1 MKKLIALLLAL
12 MLALALAVPASAA
25 GEDIGIIGG
34 ADGPTYILVSADP
47 KAAAT
52 GEDIGI
58 IGGADGPTYILVS
71 ADPKAAAAGED
82 IGIIGGADGPTYILV
97 SADPKA
103 AATVSKEQ
111 REQNIKALGGVVGQV
126 NVLLGDRCIAF
137 TDAVPE
143 VKNGRTMVPLRA
155 ALEAMGARIEFD
167 QATKTAIVT
176 GEKASFTHVV
186 GSDVI
191 TRADG
196 STVKMDVRSY
206 VTPSNRTMVPVRFF
220 SQVLGYDV
228 FWDNGYRMAFL
239 LDEETFAEKVDSRLT
254 ILNDYLAG
262 NAKRFDAS
270 KNYKEDVTLSGT
282 VKVIDSIKGDRSY
295 PYSGKASVLLG
306 KDGMSMSLSADLGD
320 LAELLEGLGGKL
332 PEAYRALTVKPEL
345 EAIFSDKLYFR
356 SPLLDAAMAK
366 VDGTQAV
373 SGAWYATDAVMSFG
387 DLYESMYGSNEDYTV
402 GKAFYAAMKQG
413 DANGFFESWSGTE
426 QLAAAAVELF
436 GDETFTKSG
445 SGYKWHFGKE
455 ELAMLLAEAIPGF
468 IADSGVEEL
477 SIDLTM
483 RSDGGVEL
491 KYTASTSINEEA
503 ALRIDYTFAGN
514 SSRMTAKGTVQLR
527 NICDVRFD
535 AAVSVRATSE
545 KPLTAPPAGATIIT
559 LPPVMPI
566 AA

>member
-52 GEDIGI
+52 
-58 IGGADGPTYILVS
+58 
-71 ADPKAAAAGED
+71 
-82 IGIIGGADGPTYILV
+82 
-97 SADPKA
+97 
-103 AATVSKEQ
+103 VSKEQ
-111 REQNIKALGGVVGQV
+111 REQNIKELGGVAGQV

-196 STVKMDVRSY
+196 STVKMDVHSY

-228 FWDNGYRMAFL
+228 FWDNGYRMVFL

-254 ILNDYLAG
+254 ILNGYLAG

-373 SGAWYATDAVMSFG
+373 SGAWYATDAVMSFP
-387 DLYESMYGSNEDYTV
+387 DLYESMYGGNEDYTV
-402 GKAFYAAMKQG
+402 GKALYAAMKQG
-413 DANGFFESWSGTE
+413 DANGFYESWSGTE
-426 QLAAAAVELF
+426 QLAAAAVEMF

-477 SIDLTM
+477 SIDLTL

-503 ALRIDYTFAGN
+503 ALRIDYTLAGN
-514 SSRMTAKGTVQLR
+514 SSRMTVKGAVQLR

-535 AAVSVRATSE
+535 AAISVRTTSE

>member
-25 GEDIGIIGG
+25 
-34 ADGPTYILVSADP
+34 
-47 KAAAT
+47 

-196 STVKMDVRSY
+196 STVKMDVHSY

-239 LDEETFAEKVDSRLT
+239 LDEETFAEKVDSRLI

-270 KNYKEDVTLSGT
+270 RNYKEDVTLSGT

-366 VDGTQAV
+366 ANAPQAV
-373 SGAWYATDAVMSFG
+373 SGAWYATDAVMSFP
-387 DLYESMYGSNEDYTV
+387 DLYRSMYGGNEDYTV
-402 GKAFYAAMKQG
+402 GKVLYAAMKQG
-413 DANGFFESWSGTE
+413 DANRFYEGWSGTE

-436 GDETFTKSG
+436 GDETFTKSAG
-445 SGYKWHFGKE
+445 SYKWHFGKE
-455 ELAMLLAEAIPGF
+455 ELAKLLAEAIPGF

-477 SIDLTM
+477 SIDLTL

-491 KYTASTSINEEA
+491 KYTAAMNAKEEA
-503 ALRIDYTFAGN
+503 AFRIDYTLTGN
-514 SSRMTAKGTVQLR
+514 SSRMTVKGAVQVR
-527 NICDVRFD
+527 NVCDVTFD
-535 AAVSVRATSE
+535 AAVSVRTTSE

>member
-1 MKKLIALLLAL
+1 LQKSGVYGTLKEQDTQWTHTGKENGKMKKLIALLLAL
-12 MLALALAVPASAA
+12 TLALALAVPAS
-25 GEDIGIIGG
+25 
-34 ADGPTYILVSADP
+34 
-47 KAAAT
+47 
-52 GEDIGI
+52 
-58 IGGADGPTYILVS
+58 
-71 ADPKAAAAGED
+71 AAGED

-155 ALEAMGARIEFD
+155 SLEAMGARIEFD

-254 ILNDYLAG
+254 ILNGYLAG

-306 KDGMSMSLSADLGD
+306 KDGMSMSLSADLSD

-387 DLYESMYGSNEDYTV
+387 ALYESMYGGNEDYTV
-402 GKAFYAAMKQG
+402 GKALYAAMKQG
-413 DANGFFESWSGTE
+413 DANGFYESWSGTE
-426 QLAAAAVELF
+426 QLAAAAVEMF
-436 GDETFTKSG
+436 GDETFTRSG
-445 SGYKWHFGKE
+445 SSYKWHFGKE
-455 ELAMLLAEAIPGF
+455 ELAMLLAEATPGF

-477 SIDLTM
+477 SIDLTL
-483 RSDGGVEL
+483 RSDGSVEL
-491 KYTASTSINEEA
+491 KYTAAMNAKEA
-503 ALRIDYTFAGN
+503 AAFRIDYTLTGN
-514 SSRMTAKGTVQLR
+514 SSRMTVKGAVQLR
-527 NICDVRFD
+527 NVCDVSFA
-535 AAVSVRATSE
+535 AAVSVRTTSE

>member
-25 GEDIGIIGG
+25 
-34 ADGPTYILVSADP
+34 
-47 KAAAT
+47 

-373 SGAWYATDAVMSFG
+373 SGAWYATDAVMSFP

-402 GKAFYAAMKQG
+402 GKALYAMMKQG

-477 SIDLTM
+477 SIDMTL

-503 ALRIDYTFAGN
+503 ALRIDYTLAGN
-514 SSRMTAKGTVQLR
+514 SSRMTVKGAVQLR

-535 AAVSVRATSE
+535 AAISVRTTSE

>member
-52 GEDIGI
+52 
-58 IGGADGPTYILVS
+58 
-71 ADPKAAAAGED
+71 
-82 IGIIGGADGPTYILV
+82 
-97 SADPKA
+97 
-103 AATVSKEQ
+103 VSKEQ
-111 REQNIKALGGVVGQV
+111 REQNIKALGGVAGQV

-196 STVKMDVRSY
+196 STVKMDVHSY

-239 LDEETFAEKVDSRLT
+239 LDGETFAEKVDSRLT
-254 ILNDYLAG
+254 ILNGYLAG
-262 NAKRFDAS
+262 NAKHFDAS

-306 KDGMSMSLSADLGD
+306 KDGMSMSLSANLSDLTEYFES
-320 LAELLEGLGGKL
+320 LAGEPL
-332 PEAYRALTVKPEL
+332 PEAYRATVIKPEL
-345 EAIFSDKLYFR
+345 EAVFSDKLYFR
-356 SPLLDAAMAK
+356 SPLFDALMAE
-366 VDGTQAV
+366 VGGTQAV
-373 SGAWYATDAVMSFG
+373 SGAWYATDAVMSFS
-387 DLYESMYGSNEDYTV
+387 DLYRSMYGGRDGRTV
-402 GKAFYAAMKQG
+402 GHILYAMVKQG

-426 QLAAAAVELF
+426 QLAVAAVELF

-455 ELAMLLAEAIPGF
+455 ELAKLLTEAGVDAEAVPGF

-477 SIDLTM
+477 SIDMTL

-503 ALRIDYTFAGN
+503 ALRIDYTLAGN
-514 SSRMTAKGTVQLR
+514 SSRMTAKGTVQVR
-527 NICDVRFD
+527 NVCDVTFD
-535 AAVSVRATSE
+535 AAVSVRTTSE
-545 KPLTAPPAGATIIT
+545 KPLAAPPAGATIIT

>member
-1 MKKLIALLLAL
+1 MKQVLSLLLAL
-12 MLALALAVPASAA
+12 ALALALAVP
-25 GEDIGIIGG
+25 
-34 ADGPTYILVSADP
+34 VS
-47 KAAAT
+47 
-52 GEDIGI
+52 
-58 IGGADGPTYILVS
+58 
-71 ADPKAAAAGED
+71 AAGED

-111 REQNIKALGGVVGQV
+111 REQNIKALGGVVGQT
-126 NVLLGDRCIAF
+126 NVLLNDKCIAF
-137 TDAVPE
+137 TDAAPE
-143 VKNGRTMVPLRA
+143 ARNGRTMVPLRA
-155 ALEAMGARIEFD
+155 SLEAMGARVD
-167 QATKTAIVT
+167 YDADTGTAVVT

-228 FWDNGYRMAFL
+228 FWDNDYRMVFL
-239 LDEETFAEKVDSRLT
+239 LDEETFTKKVDSRLA
-254 ILNDYLAG
+254 ILNGYLAK
-262 NAKRFDAS
+262 NAKSFDAS
-270 KNYKEDVTLSGT
+270 KNYREDVTLSGT

-306 KDGMSMSLSADLGD
+306 KDGMSMRMSADLSG
-320 LAELLEGLGGKL
+320 LAELLEGLAGEKL
-332 PEAYRALTVKPEL
+332 PETYRAALIKPEL
-345 EAIFSDKLYFR
+345 EAIYGDKLYYK
-356 SPLLDAAMAK
+356 SPLFDALMAK

-387 DLYESMYGSNEDYTV
+387 ALRASMYGGNEDYTV
-402 GKAFYAAMKQG
+402 GKALYAAMKQG

-426 QLAAAAVELF
+426 QLAAAAVEMF

-477 SIDLTM
+477 SIDLTL
-483 RSDGGVEL
+483 RNDGGVEL
-491 KYTASTSINEEA
+491 KYTASTSVNEEA
-503 ALRIDYTFAGN
+503 ALRINYTLAGN
-514 SSRMTAKGTVQLR
+514 SSRMTAKGTVQVR
-527 NICDVRFD
+527 NVCDVSFD
-535 AAVSVRATSE
+535 AAVSVRTTSE
-545 KPLTAPPAGATIIT
+545 KPLAAPPAGTTVIA
-559 LPPVMPI
+559 LPT
-566 AA
+566 AGQK

>member
-52 GEDIGI
+52 
-58 IGGADGPTYILVS
+58 
-71 ADPKAAAAGED
+71 GED

-196 STVKMDVRSY
+196 STVKMDVHSY

-373 SGAWYATDAVMSFG
+373 SGAWYATDAVMSFP

-402 GKAFYAAMKQG
+402 GKALYAMMKQG
-413 DANGFFESWSGTE
+413 DANRFYESWSGTE
-426 QLAAAAVELF
+426 QLAAAAVEMF

-477 SIDLTM
+477 SIDMTL

-503 ALRIDYTFAGN
+503 ALRIDYTLTGN
-514 SSRMTAKGTVQLR
+514 SSRMTVKGAVQLR

-535 AAVSVRATSE
+535 AAISVRTTSE

>member
-1 MKKLIALLLAL
+1 MKRVLSLLLTLA
-12 MLALALAVPASAA
+12 LALALAVPASAA

-34 ADGPTYILVSADP
+34 ADGPTYIF
-47 KAAAT
+47 
-52 GEDIGI
+52 
-58 IGGADGPTYILVS
+58 
-71 ADPKAAAAGED
+71 
-82 IGIIGGADGPTYILV
+82 V

-167 QATKTAIVT
+167 RATKTAIVT

-206 VTPSNRTMVPVRFF
+206 VAPSNRTMVPVRFF

-228 FWDNGYRMAFL
+228 FWDNGYRMVFL

-254 ILNDYLAG
+254 ILNGYLAG

-270 KNYKEDVTLSGT
+270 RNYKEDVTLSGT

-306 KDGMSMSLSADLGD
+306 KDGMSMSLSADLSD
-320 LAELLEGLGGKL
+320 LAEYFESLAGEPL
-332 PEAYRALTVKPEL
+332 PEAYRAAFIKPEL
-345 EAIFSDKLYFR
+345 EAVFSDKLYFR
-356 SPLLDAAMAK
+356 SPLFDALMAE
-366 VDGTQAV
+366 VGGTQAV
-373 SGAWYATDAVMSFG
+373 SGAWYATDAVMSFP
-387 DLYESMYGSNEDYTV
+387 DLYRSMYGSRDGRTV
-402 GKAFYAAMKQG
+402 GHILYAMVKQG
-413 DANGFFESWSGTE
+413 DANGFFESWSDKTS
-426 QLAAAAVELF
+426 LASGVVRMF

-445 SGYKWHFGKE
+445 SGYKWHFGID
-455 ELAMLLAEAIPGF
+455 ELTKLMGRRTGGGTLTAQTAKDEGL
-468 IADSGVEEL
+468 EEL
-477 SIDLTM
+477 SIDLTL
-483 RSDGGVEL
+483 RSDGSVEL

-503 ALRIDYTFAGN
+503 ALRIDYTLAGN
-514 SSRMTAKGTVQLR
+514 SSRMTAKGTVQVR
-527 NICDVRFD
+527 NVCDVSFD
-535 AAVSVRATSE
+535 AAVSVRTTSE
-545 KPLTAPPAGATIIT
+545 KPLAAPPAGATIIT

>member
-25 GEDIGIIGG
+25 
-34 ADGPTYILVSADP
+34 
-47 KAAAT
+47 

-491 KYTASTSINEEA
+491 KYTAAMNAKEEA
-503 ALRIDYTFAGN
+503 AFRIDYTLTGN
-514 SSRMTAKGTVQLR
+514 SSRMTVKGAVQLR

-535 AAVSVRATSE
+535 AAISVRTTSE

>member
-34 ADGPTYILVSADP
+34 ADGLTYILV
-47 KAAAT
+47 
-52 GEDIGI
+52 GEDQGTAPDTIFGTAENI
-58 IGGADGPTYILVS
+58 DWDAIMKEMAERS
-71 ADPKAAAAGED
+71 AAQE
-82 IGIIGGADGPTYILV
+82 
-97 SADPKA
+97 
-103 AATVSKEQ
+103 KEQ
-111 REQNIKALGGVVGQV
+111 REQNIKALGGVAGQV

-196 STVKMDVRSY
+196 STVKMDVHSY

-254 ILNDYLAG
+254 ILNGYLAG

-373 SGAWYATDAVMSFG
+373 SGAWYATDAVMSFP

-402 GKAFYAAMKQG
+402 GKALYAMMKQG
-413 DANGFFESWSGTE
+413 DANGFYESWSGTE
-426 QLAAAAVELF
+426 QLAAAAVEMF
-436 GDETFTKSG
+436 GDETFTRSG

-455 ELAMLLAEAIPGF
+455 ELAKLLTEAGVDAEAVPGF

-477 SIDLTM
+477 SIDLTL
-483 RSDGGVEL
+483 RSDGSVEL
-491 KYTASTSINEEA
+491 KYTASTSVNEEA
-503 ALRIDYTFAGN
+503 ALRIDYTLAGN
-514 SSRMTAKGTVQLR
+514 SSRMTAKGTVQVR
-527 NICDVRFD
+527 NVCDVTFD

>member
-52 GEDIGI
+52 
-58 IGGADGPTYILVS
+58 
-71 ADPKAAAAGED
+71 
-82 IGIIGGADGPTYILV
+82 
-97 SADPKA
+97 
-103 AATVSKEQ
+103 VSKVQ
-111 REQNIKALGGVVGQV
+111 REQNIKALGGVAGQV

-196 STVKMDVRSY
+196 STVKMDVHSY

-228 FWDNGYRMAFL
+228 FWDNGYRMVFL

-254 ILNDYLAG
+254 ILNGYLAG

-295 PYSGKASVLLG
+295 PYSGKASVLMG
-306 KDGMSMSLSADLGD
+306 GEGMSMSVSADLGD

-345 EAIFSDKLYFR
+345 EAIFSDKLYFK
-356 SPLLDAAMAK
+356 SPLFDALMAK

-373 SGAWYATDAVMSFG
+373 SGAWYAADAAMSFA
-387 DLYESMYGSNEDYTV
+387 DLRASMYGSGESYTV
-402 GKAFYAAMKQG
+402 GGLLYASMMQG
-413 DANGFFESWSGTE
+413 EANSFFTSWNSTT
-426 QLAAAAVELF
+426 QLASAAAELL
-436 GDETFTKSG
+436 GDDTFTKSG
-445 SGYKWHFGKE
+445 SSYKWHFGKAELAKLITEMYGEAYAAEVMKEESIE
-455 ELAMLLAEAIPGF
+455 EL
-468 IADSGVEEL
+468 D
-477 SIDLTM
+477 IDLTL

-491 KYTASTSINEEA
+491 KYTASTSVNEEA
-503 ALRIDYTFAGN
+503 ALRIDYTLAGN
-514 SSRMTAKGTVQLR
+514 SSRMTARGTVQVR
-527 NICDVRFD
+527 NVCDVTFD
-535 AAVSVRATSE
+535 AAVSVRTTSE
-545 KPLTAPPAGATIIT
+545 KPLTAPPAGATIIA
-559 LPPVMPI
+559 LPTAGQI
-566 AA
+566 TA

>member
-52 GEDIGI
+52 
-58 IGGADGPTYILVS
+58 
-71 ADPKAAAAGED
+71 
-82 IGIIGGADGPTYILV
+82 
-97 SADPKA
+97 
-103 AATVSKEQ
+103 VSKEQ
-111 REQNIKALGGVVGQV
+111 REQNIKALGGVAGQV

-196 STVKMDVRSY
+196 STVKMDVHSY

-254 ILNDYLAG
+254 ILNGYLAG
-262 NAKRFDAS
+262 NAKRFDDN

-320 LAELLEGLGGKL
+320 LAELQSLAGEPL
-332 PEAYRALTVKPEL
+332 PEDYRAAFIKPEL
-345 EAIFSDKLYFR
+345 EAIYGDKLYYK
-356 SPLLDAAMAK
+356 SPLFDALMAK

-387 DLYESMYGSNEDYTV
+387 ALYESMYGGNEDYTV
-402 GKAFYAAMKQG
+402 GKALYAAMKQG
-413 DANGFFESWSGTE
+413 DANRFYEGWSGTE

-436 GDETFTKSG
+436 GDETFTKSAG
-445 SGYKWHFGKE
+445 SYKWHLGID
-455 ELAMLLAEAIPGF
+455 ELTKLMGQRTGGGTLAAQTAKDEGL
-468 IADSGVEEL
+468 EEL
-477 SIDLTM
+477 SIDLTL

-491 KYTASTSINEEA
+491 KYTAAMNAKEEA
-503 ALRIDYTFAGN
+503 AFRIDYTLTGN
-514 SSRMTAKGTVQLR
+514 SSRMTVKGAVQVR
-527 NICDVRFD
+527 NVCDVTFD
-535 AAVSVRATSE
+535 AAVSVRTTSE

>member
-12 MLALALAVPASAA
+12 MLALALAVPVSADEYGYA
-25 GEDIGIIGG
+25 ADGGDIGIIGG
-34 ADGPTYILVSADP
+34 ADGLTYILV
-47 KAAAT
+47 
-52 GEDIGI
+52 GEDQGTAPDTIFGTAENI
-58 IGGADGPTYILVS
+58 DWDAIMKEMAERS
-71 ADPKAAAAGED
+71 AALE
-82 IGIIGGADGPTYILV
+82 
-97 SADPKA
+97 
-103 AATVSKEQ
+103 KEQ
-111 REQNIKALGGVVGQV
+111 REQNIKALGGVAGQV

-137 TDAVPE
+137 TDAAPE

-155 ALEAMGARIEFD
+155 ALEAMGARVD
-167 QATKTAIVT
+167 YDANTRTAVVT

-196 STVKMDVRSY
+196 STVKMDVHSY

-254 ILNDYLAG
+254 ILNGYLAG

-366 VDGTQAV
+366 ANAPQAV
-373 SGAWYATDAVMSFG
+373 SGAWYATDAVMSFP
-387 DLYESMYGSNEDYTV
+387 DLYRSMYGGNEDYTV
-402 GKAFYAAMKQG
+402 GKVLYAAMKQG
-413 DANGFFESWSGTE
+413 DANRFYEGWSGTK

-455 ELAMLLAEAIPGF
+455 ELAKLLAEAIPGF

-477 SIDLTM
+477 SIDLTL

-491 KYTASTSINEEA
+491 KYTAAMNAKEEA
-503 ALRIDYTFAGN
+503 AFRIDYTLTGN
-514 SSRMTAKGTVQLR
+514 SSRMTVKGAVQVR
-527 NICDVRFD
+527 NVCDVTFD
-535 AAVSVRATSE
+535 AAVSVRTTSE

>member
-1 MKKLIALLLAL
+1 LQKSGVYGTLKEQDTQWTHTGKENGKMKKLIALLLAL

-52 GEDIGI
+52 
-58 IGGADGPTYILVS
+58 
-71 ADPKAAAAGED
+71 
-82 IGIIGGADGPTYILV
+82 
-97 SADPKA
+97 
-103 AATVSKEQ
+103 VSKEQ
-111 REQNIKALGGVVGQV
+111 REQNIKALGGVAGQV

-196 STVKMDVRSY
+196 STVKMDVHSY

-228 FWDNGYRMAFL
+228 FWDNGYRMVFL

-254 ILNDYLAG
+254 ILNGYLAG

-295 PYSGKASVLLG
+295 PYSGKASVLMG
-306 KDGMSMSLSADLGD
+306 GEGMSMSVSADLGD

-345 EAIFSDKLYFR
+345 EAIFSDKLYFK
-356 SPLLDAAMAK
+356 SPLFDALMAK

-387 DLYESMYGSNEDYTV
+387 ALYESMYGGNEDYTV
-402 GKAFYAAMKQG
+402 GKALYAAMKQG
-413 DANGFFESWSGTE
+413 DANGFYESWSGTE

-477 SIDLTM
+477 SIDLTL

-491 KYTASTSINEEA
+491 KYTASTSVNEEA
-503 ALRIDYTFAGN
+503 ALRIDYTLAGN
-514 SSRMTAKGTVQLR
+514 SSRMTAKGTVQVR
-527 NICDVRFD
+527 NVCDVTFD
-535 AAVSVRATSE
+535 AAVSVRTTSE

>member
-34 ADGPTYILVSADP
+34 ADGLTYILV
-47 KAAAT
+47 
-52 GEDIGI
+52 GEDQGTAPDTIFGTAENI
-58 IGGADGPTYILVS
+58 DWDAIMKEMAERS
-71 ADPKAAAAGED
+71 AAQE
-82 IGIIGGADGPTYILV
+82 
-97 SADPKA
+97 
-103 AATVSKEQ
+103 KEQ
-111 REQNIKALGGVVGQV
+111 REQNIKALGGVAGQV

-196 STVKMDVRSY
+196 STVKMDVHSY

-228 FWDNGYRMAFL
+228 FWDNGYRMVFL

-254 ILNDYLAG
+254 ILNGYLAG

-295 PYSGKASVLLG
+295 PYSGKASVLMG
-306 KDGMSMSLSADLGD
+306 GEGMSMSVSADLGD

-345 EAIFSDKLYFR
+345 EAIFSDKLYFK
-356 SPLLDAAMAK
+356 SPLFDALMAK

-373 SGAWYATDAVMSFG
+373 SGAWYAADAAMSFA
-387 DLYESMYGSNEDYTV
+387 DLRASMYGSGESYTV
-402 GKAFYAAMKQG
+402 GGLLYASMMQG
-413 DANGFFESWSGTE
+413 EANSFFTSWNSTT
-426 QLAAAAVELF
+426 QLASAAAELL
-436 GDETFTKSG
+436 GDDTFTKSG
-445 SGYKWHFGKE
+445 SSYKWHFGKAELAKLITEMYGEAYAAEVMKEESIE
-455 ELAMLLAEAIPGF
+455 EL
-468 IADSGVEEL
+468 D
-477 SIDLTM
+477 IDLTL
-483 RSDGGVEL
+483 RGDGGVEL
-491 KYTASTSINEEA
+491 KCAMAMDLNEEA
-503 ALRIDYTFAGN
+503 AFRIDYTLTGN
-514 SSRMTAKGTVQLR
+514 SSRMTVKGAVQLR

>member
-52 GEDIGI
+52 
-58 IGGADGPTYILVS
+58 
-71 ADPKAAAAGED
+71 
-82 IGIIGGADGPTYILV
+82 
-97 SADPKA
+97 
-103 AATVSKEQ
+103 VSKEQ
-111 REQNIKALGGVVGQV
+111 REQNIKALGGVAGQV

-254 ILNDYLAG
+254 ILNGYLAG

-387 DLYESMYGSNEDYTV
+387 ALYESMYGGNEDYTV
-402 GKAFYAAMKQG
+402 GKALYAAMKQG
-413 DANGFFESWSGTE
+413 DANRFYEGWSGTD

-503 ALRIDYTFAGN
+503 ALRIDYTLAGN
-514 SSRMTAKGTVQLR
+514 SSRMTAKGTVQVR
-527 NICDVRFD
+527 NVCDVTFD

>member
-34 ADGPTYILVSADP
+34 ADGLTYILV
-47 KAAAT
+47 
-52 GEDIGI
+52 GEDQGTAPDTIFGTAENI
-58 IGGADGPTYILVS
+58 DWDAIMKEMAERS
-71 ADPKAAAAGED
+71 AAQE
-82 IGIIGGADGPTYILV
+82 
-97 SADPKA
+97 
-103 AATVSKEQ
+103 KEQ
-111 REQNIKALGGVVGQV
+111 REQNIKALGGVAGQV

-196 STVKMDVRSY
+196 STVKMDVHSY

-254 ILNDYLAG
+254 ILNGYLAG

-373 SGAWYATDAVMSFG
+373 SGAWYATDAVMSFP
-387 DLYESMYGSNEDYTV
+387 DLYESMYGSGDGRTV
-402 GKAFYAAMKQG
+402 GHILYAMMKQG
-413 DANGFFESWSGTE
+413 DANGFYESWSGTE
-426 QLAAAAVELF
+426 QLAAAAAEMF

-455 ELAMLLAEAIPGF
+455 ELAKLLTEAGVDAEAVPGF

-503 ALRIDYTFAGN
+503 ALRIDYTLAGN
-514 SSRMTAKGTVQLR
+514 SSRMTAKGTVQVR
-527 NICDVRFD
+527 NVCDVTFD
-535 AAVSVRATSE
+535 AAVSVRTTSE
-545 KPLTAPPAGATIIT
+545 KPLAAPPAGATIIT

>member
-12 MLALALAVPASAA
+12 MLALALAVPASADEYGYA
-25 GEDIGIIGG
+25 ADGGDIGIIGG
-34 ADGPTYILVSADP
+34 ADGLTYILV
-47 KAAAT
+47 
-52 GEDIGI
+52 GEDQGTAPDTIFGTAENI
-58 IGGADGPTYILVS
+58 DWDAIMKEMAERS
-71 ADPKAAAAGED
+71 AALE
-82 IGIIGGADGPTYILV
+82 
-97 SADPKA
+97 
-103 AATVSKEQ
+103 KEQ
-111 REQNIKALGGVVGQV
+111 REQNITALGGVVGQT
-126 NVLLGDRCIAF
+126 NVLLNDKCISF
-137 TDAVPE
+137 TDAAPE
-143 VKNGRTMVPLRA
+143 AKNGRTMVPLRA
-155 ALEAMGARIEFD
+155 TLEAMGATVDYE
-167 QATKTAIVT
+167 QATKTVTVT
-176 GEKASFTHVV
+176 GEKASFTHVI

-254 ILNDYLAG
+254 ILNGYLNG

-306 KDGMSMSLSADLGD
+306 KDGMSMSLSADISR
-320 LAELLEGLGGKL
+320 LAEYFEELAGEPL
-332 PEAYRALTVKPEL
+332 PEAYRAAIIKPEL
-345 EAIFSDKLYFR
+345 EAIYGDKLYYK
-356 SPLLDAAMAK
+356 SPLFDALMAEA
-366 VDGTQAV
+366 DGAQTV
-373 SGAWYATDAVMSFG
+373 SGAWYATDAAMSFG
-387 DLYESMYGSNEDYTV
+387 DLWASAYSGNEDYTV
-402 GKAFYAAMKQG
+402 GKTIYAAMKQG
-413 DANGFFESWSGTE
+413 DANGFFESWSDKTS
-426 QLAAAAVELF
+426 LASGMVGMF

-445 SGYKWHFGKE
+445 SSYKWHFGKE
-455 ELAMLLAEAIPGF
+455 ELAKLLAEAGMDAETVPGF

-477 SIDLTM
+477 SIDLTL

-491 KYTASTSINEEA
+491 KYTAAMNAKEEA
-503 ALRIDYTFAGN
+503 AFRIDYTLTGN
-514 SSRMTAKGTVQLR
+514 SSRMTVKGAVQLR

-535 AAVSVRATSE
+535 AAISARTTSE

>member
-52 GEDIGI
+52 
-58 IGGADGPTYILVS
+58 
-71 ADPKAAAAGED
+71 
-82 IGIIGGADGPTYILV
+82 
-97 SADPKA
+97 
-103 AATVSKEQ
+103 VSKEQ
-111 REQNIKALGGVVGQV
+111 REQNTKALGGVVGQV

-254 ILNDYLAG
+254 ILNGYLAG
-262 NAKRFDAS
+262 NAKRFDSS

-373 SGAWYATDAVMSFG
+373 SGAWYATDAVMSFP

-402 GKAFYAAMKQG
+402 GKALYAMMKQG
-413 DANGFFESWSGTE
+413 DANRFYESWSGTE
-426 QLAAAAVELF
+426 QLAAAAVEMF

-477 SIDLTM
+477 SIDMTL

-503 ALRIDYTFAGN
+503 ALRIDYTLAGN
-514 SSRMTAKGTVQLR
+514 SSRMTVKGAVQLR

-535 AAVSVRATSE
+535 AAISVRTTSE

-559 LPPVMPI
+559 PPPVMPI

>member
-228 FWDNGYRMAFL
+228 FWDNSYRMAFL

-254 ILNDYLAG
+254 ILNGYLAG

-373 SGAWYATDAVMSFG
+373 SGAWYATDAVMSFP

-402 GKAFYAAMKQG
+402 GKALYAMMKQG
-413 DANGFFESWSGTE
+413 DANRFYESWSGTE
-426 QLAAAAVELF
+426 QLAAAAVEMF

-477 SIDLTM
+477 SIDMTL

-503 ALRIDYTFAGN
+503 ALRIDYTLAGN
-514 SSRMTAKGTVQLR
+514 SSRMTVKGAVQLR

-535 AAVSVRATSE
+535 AAVSVRTTSE

>member
-52 GEDIGI
+52 
-58 IGGADGPTYILVS
+58 
-71 ADPKAAAAGED
+71 
-82 IGIIGGADGPTYILV
+82 
-97 SADPKA
+97 
-103 AATVSKEQ
+103 VSKEQ
-111 REQNIKALGGVVGQV
+111 REQNIKALGGVAGQV

-196 STVKMDVRSY
+196 STVKMDVHSY

-254 ILNDYLAG
+254 ILNGYLAG

-373 SGAWYATDAVMSFG
+373 SGAWYATDAVMSFP

-402 GKAFYAAMKQG
+402 GKALYAMMKQG
-413 DANGFFESWSGTE
+413 DANRFYESWSGTE
-426 QLAAAAVELF
+426 QLAAAVEMF

-477 SIDLTM
+477 SIDMTL

-503 ALRIDYTFAGN
+503 ALRIDYTLAGN
-514 SSRMTAKGTVQLR
+514 SSRMTVKGAVQLR

-535 AAVSVRATSE
+535 AAISVRTTSE

>member
-1 MKKLIALLLAL
+1 MKQVLSLLLAL
-12 MLALALAVPASAA
+12 ALALALAVPAS
-25 GEDIGIIGG
+25 
-34 ADGPTYILVSADP
+34 
-47 KAAAT
+47 
-52 GEDIGI
+52 
-58 IGGADGPTYILVS
+58 
-71 ADPKAAAAGED
+71 AAGED

-111 REQNIKALGGVVGQV
+111 REQNIKALGGVVGQT
-126 NVLLGDRCIAF
+126 NVLLNDKCIAF
-137 TDAVPE
+137 TDAAPE
-143 VKNGRTMVPLRA
+143 ARNGRTMVPLRA
-155 ALEAMGARIEFD
+155 TLEAMGAQVDYD
-167 QATKTAIVT
+167 QATRSALVT
-176 GEKASFTHVV
+176 GEKASFTHVI

-228 FWDNGYRMAFL
+228 FWDNDYRMVFL

-254 ILNDYLAG
+254 ILNGYLNG

-306 KDGMSMSLSADLGD
+306 KDSMSMRMSADLSG
-320 LAELLEGLGGKL
+320 LAELLEGLAGEKL
-332 PEAYRALTVKPEL
+332 PETYRAALIKPEL
-345 EAIFSDKLYFR
+345 EAIYGDKLYYK
-356 SPLLDAAMAK
+356 SPLFDALMAK

-387 DLYESMYGSNEDYTV
+387 ALYESMYGGNEDYTV
-402 GKAFYAAMKQG
+402 GKALYAAMKQG
-413 DANGFFESWSGTE
+413 DANRFYESWSGTE
-426 QLAAAAVELF
+426 QLAAAAVEMF
-436 GDETFTKSG
+436 GDETFTRSG
-445 SGYKWHFGKE
+445 SSYKWHFGKE

-468 IADSGVEEL
+468 IADSGIEEL
-477 SIDLTM
+477 SIDMTL

-491 KYTASTSINEEA
+491 KYTASTSVNEEA
-503 ALRIDYTFAGN
+503 ALRINYTLAGN
-514 SSRMTAKGTVQLR
+514 SSRMTAKGTVQVR
-527 NICDVRFD
+527 NVCDVTFD

-545 KPLTAPPAGATIIT
+545 KPLAAPPAGTTVIE
-559 LPPVMPI
+559 LPT
-566 AA
+566 AGQK

>member
-52 GEDIGI
+52 
-58 IGGADGPTYILVS
+58 
-71 ADPKAAAAGED
+71 
-82 IGIIGGADGPTYILV
+82 
-97 SADPKA
+97 
-103 AATVSKEQ
+103 VSKEQ
-111 REQNIKALGGVVGQV
+111 REQNIKALGGVAGQV

-254 ILNDYLAG
+254 ILNGYLAG

-306 KDGMSMSLSADLGD
+306 KDGMSMSLSADLSD
-320 LAELLEGLGGKL
+320 LAEYFESLAGEPL
-332 PEAYRALTVKPEL
+332 PEAYRAAFIKPEL
-345 EAIFSDKLYFR
+345 EAVFSDKLYFR
-356 SPLLDAAMAK
+356 SPLFDALMAE
-366 VDGTQAV
+366 VGGTQAV
-373 SGAWYATDAVMSFG
+373 SGAWYATDAVMSFP
-387 DLYESMYGSNEDYTV
+387 DLYRSMYGSGDGRTV
-402 GKAFYAAMKQG
+402 GHILYAMMKQG
-413 DANGFFESWSGTE
+413 DANGFYESWSGTE
-426 QLAAAAVELF
+426 QLAAAAAEMF

-445 SGYKWHFGKE
+445 SGYKWHLGID
-455 ELAMLLAEAIPGF
+455 ELTKLMGRRTGGGTLTAQTAKDEGL
-468 IADSGVEEL
+468 EEL
-477 SIDLTM
+477 SIDLM
-483 RSDGGVEL
+483 LRSDGSVEL
-491 KYTASTSINEEA
+491 KYTAAMNAKEEA
-503 ALRIDYTFAGN
+503 AFRIDYTLTGN
-514 SSRMTAKGTVQLR
+514 SSRMTVKGAVQLR

>member
-155 ALEAMGARIEFD
+155 ALEAIGARIEFD

-206 VTPSNRTMVPVRFF
+206 VTPSNRTMVPLRFF

-254 ILNDYLAG
+254 ILNGYLAG

-373 SGAWYATDAVMSFG
+373 SGAWYATDAVMSFP
-387 DLYESMYGSNEDYTV
+387 DLYRSMYGGNEDYTV
-402 GKAFYAAMKQG
+402 GKVLYAAMKQG
-413 DANGFFESWSGTE
+413 DANRFYEGWSGTK

-477 SIDLTM
+477 SIDMTL

-503 ALRIDYTFAGN
+503 ALRIDYTLAGN
-514 SSRMTAKGTVQLR
+514 SSRMTVKGAVQLR
-527 NICDVRFD
+527 NVCDVTFD
-535 AAVSVRATSE
+535 AAVSVRTTSE

>member
-71 ADPKAAAAGED
+71 ADPKAAA
-82 IGIIGGADGPTYILV
+82 
-97 SADPKA
+97 
-103 AATVSKEQ
+103 TVSKEQ
-111 REQNIKALGGVVGQV
+111 REQNIKALGGVAGQV

-373 SGAWYATDAVMSFG
+373 SGAWYATDAVMSFP

-402 GKAFYAAMKQG
+402 GKALYAMMKQG
-413 DANGFFESWSGTE
+413 DANRFYESWSGTE
-426 QLAAAAVELF
+426 QLAAAAVEMF

-477 SIDLTM
+477 SIDMTL

-503 ALRIDYTFAGN
+503 ALRIDYTLAGN
-514 SSRMTAKGTVQLR
+514 SSRMTVKGAVQLR

-535 AAVSVRATSE
+535 AAISVRTTSE